1 MIWKGSRLNK
11 TMPSATQETRVRV
24 LIASDDQA
32 LTTRMARILEASC
45 SLSYAPAWADALKSI
60 KHHREHILLLD
71 PGLIQ
76 GAPRQSIAEVSAA
89 SPATQIMIIE
99 TPSRP
104 GIDQIAFFNAG
115 VHGFCKDD
123 ISPEL
128 MKKAVDAVIKGELW
142 MPRSL
147 ITRIVN
153 EYTLNRQ
160 SAATLNG
167 QSDKSV
173 ECLTPRELEVARMVH
188 MGGNNKTIARQLNI
202 SERTVKSHLSAIFR
216 KLNIENRLHL
226 ALYFNEIA

>member
-1 MIWKGSRLNK
+1 MGFQLNK
-11 TMPSATQETRVRV
+11 TMHSEAQETTVRV
-24 LIASDDQA
+24 LIASDDQG
-32 LTTRMARILEASC
+32 LTTRMAGILQASC
-45 SLSYAPAWADALKSI
+45 SLTFARTWAAALESI
-60 KHHREHILLLD
+60 RNHQEQILLLD

-76 GAPRQSIAEVSAA
+76 QAPKQFVTEVTGN
-89 SPATQIMIIE
+89 SPATQIIMIE

-123 ISPEL
+123 IPPTL
-128 MKKAVDAVIKGELW
+128 MRKAVEAVHKGELW

-147 ITRIVN
+147 ISKIVDDYTR
-153 EYTLNRQ
+153 NRQ
-160 SAATLNG
+160 ATNNPTG
-167 QSDKSV
+167 HPDKSV

-188 MGGNNKTIARQLNI
+188 KGGNNKTIARKLNI

-226 ALYFNEIA
+226 ALYFNEIT

>member
-1 MIWKGSRLNK
+1 MAI
-11 TMPSATQETRVRV
+11 ETRGTGVRV
-24 LIASDDQA
+24 LIASNDQA
-32 LTTRMARILEASC
+32 LMTRMAGILEASC
-45 SLSYAPAWADALKSI
+45 SLGFARTWADALESI
-60 KHHREHILLLD
+60 RLHREDMLLLD

-76 GAPRQSIAEVSAA
+76 DTPKQTVSEVSAR
-89 SPATQIMIIE
+89 SPATQIIIIE
-99 TPSRP
+99 APSRP

-128 MKKAVDAVIKGELW
+128 MNKAVDAVLKGELW

-147 ITRIVN
+147 ITRIVDD
-153 EYTLNRQ
+153 YTRKRQ
-160 SAATLNG
+160 SAAISPG

-188 MGGNNKTIARQLNI
+188 MGGNNKTIARKLNI

>member
-1 MIWKGSRLNK
+1 
-11 TMPSATQETRVRV
+11 MPSATQETRVRV

-32 LTTRMARILEASC
+32 LTTRMSGILEASC
-45 SLSYAPAWADALKSI
+45 SLSYASGWADALESI
-60 KHHREHILLLD
+60 KLHREDILLLD

-76 GAPRQSIAEVSAA
+76 DTPKQSVAEVSAG
-89 SPATQIMIIE
+89 SPDTQIIIIE
-99 TPSRP
+99 APSRP

-128 MKKAVDAVIKGELW
+128 MKKAVDAVLKGELW

-147 ITRIVN
+147 ITRIVDD
-153 EYTLNRQ
+153 YTRNRQ
-160 SAATLNG
+160 SAAMSSG

-188 MGGNNKTIARQLNI
+188 MGGNNKAIARKLNI